1 MTRSSPRSKRRTRLM
16 GSGTW
21 LTIYN
26 SRPALRRRDV
36 WNAGRP
42 QGRQKTM
49 ATQERGLRWT
59 VNPDRLYEPETS
71 GSTRPWKRHFPRAT
85 HWRIRWSPAFAQP
98 LNRTTDSKLRDS
110 CGRQGQQIADSSPR
124 GRLARQ
130 TRSARE
136 EQDPERLAEQKSSKD
151 VYVPAPICSSGTP
164 AFAKQTVAARIER
177 VSPTKVSVEAI

>member
-49 ATQERGLRWT
+49 AKQERGLGRT

-71 GSTRPWKRHFPRAT
+71 GSTRPWKRHFRRAT

-98 LNRTTDSKLRDS
+98 LHRTTDSKLRDS

-124 GRLARQ
+124 GRLAPARRAPREKSRIPRGSPS
-130 TRSARE
+130 RSPARTYTF
-136 EQDPERLAEQKSSKD
+136 PLR
-151 VYVPAPICSSGTP
+151 
-164 AFAKQTVAARIER
+164 FARTVRPHSQNKQWQHELNGRR
-177 VSPTKVSVEAI
+177 PLR

>member
-49 ATQERGLRWT
+49 ATQERGLRRT

-71 GSTRPWKRHFPRAT
+71 GSTRPWKRHFRRAT
-85 HWRIRWSPAFAQP
+85 HWRYDSHRRSP
-98 LNRTTDSKLRDS
+98 
-110 CGRQGQQIADSSPR
+110 GSSAN
-124 GRLARQ
+124 GRLIPSCVTAADVKASRSLTRVLAAGSRRPDALRARRAGYREARRAEVQ
-130 TRSARE
+130 QGRIRSRS
-136 EQDPERLAEQKSSKD
+136 DLLER
-151 VYVPAPICSSGTP
+151 Y
-164 AFAKQTVAARIER
+164 ARIR
-177 VSPTKVSVEAI
+177 KTNSGSTN

>member
-49 ATQERGLRWT
+49 AKQERGLGRT

-71 GSTRPWKRHFPRAT
+71 GSTRPWKRHFRRAT

-98 LNRTTDSKLRDS
+98 LHRTTDSKLRDTS
-110 CGRQGQQIADSSPR
+110 DLKASRSLTRVLEAGARRPDALRARRAGYREARRAEVQQGRI
-124 GRLARQ
+124 
-130 TRSARE
+130 RSRS
-136 EQDPERLAEQKSSKD
+136 DLLER
-151 VYVPAPICSSGTP
+151 Y
-164 AFAKQTVAARIER
+164 ARIR
-177 VSPTKVSVEAI
+177 KTNSGSTN

>member
-1 MTRSSPRSKRRTRLM
+1 MTRSSPPSKRRTRLM

-49 ATQERGLRWT
+49 AKQERGLGRT

-71 GSTRPWKRHFPRAT
+71 GSTRPWKRHFRRAT
-85 HWRIRWSPAFAQP
+85 HWRYDSHRRSP
-98 LNRTTDSKLRDS
+98 
-110 CGRQGQQIADSSPR
+110 GSSAN
-124 GRLARQ
+124 GRLIPSCVTAADLKASRSLTRVLAAGARRPDALRARRAGSREARRAEVQ
-130 TRSARE
+130 QGRIRSRSDLLE
-136 EQDPERLAEQKSSKD
+136 G
-151 VYVPAPICSSGTP
+151 Y
-164 AFAKQTVAARIER
+164 ARIR
-177 VSPTKVSVEAI
+177 KTNSGSTN

>member
-49 ATQERGLRWT
+49 ATQERGLRRT

-71 GSTRPWKRHFPRAT
+71 GSTRPWKRHFRRAT
-85 HWRIRWSPAFAQP
+85 HWRYDSHRRSPGSSANGRLIPSCVTAANVKASRSLTRIFTAGSRRPDALPREKSRIPRGSPSRSPARTYTFPLRFARTVRPHSQNKQWQHELNGRRP
-98 LNRTTDSKLRDS
+98 LR
-110 CGRQGQQIADSSPR
+110 
-124 GRLARQ
+124 
-130 TRSARE
+130 
-136 EQDPERLAEQKSSKD
+136 
-151 VYVPAPICSSGTP
+151 
-164 AFAKQTVAARIER
+164 
-177 VSPTKVSVEAI
+177 